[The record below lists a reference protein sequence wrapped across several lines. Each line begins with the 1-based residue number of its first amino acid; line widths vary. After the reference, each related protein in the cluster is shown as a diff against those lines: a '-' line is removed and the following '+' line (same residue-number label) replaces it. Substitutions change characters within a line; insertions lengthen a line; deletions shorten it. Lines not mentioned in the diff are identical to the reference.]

1 MALYRE
7 TDLLSCSLILPVK
20 YEWKIALSPFS
31 FLTASFDNHSQGSQ
45 PDLSHSGRKPLKTLA
60 MAAMLLGAVLI
71 PITSIQANNELPSI
85 GSDQPDKLT
94 VNQEYQ
100 LGRAWL
106 RQFRAR
112 TSVIYD
118 PIVQSYLEDMT
129 QKLAVESD
137 LYERRLNLIAVNARS
152 INAFAVPGG
161 VIGVHSALL
170 TEAHDED
177 MVASVMAHEL
187 AHLSQRHYA
196 RRKEGAEE
204 QQLSVFATLL
214 AGLVLSANGQAQA
227 GTAAIVGTQAAVLQ
241 NQLRFSRLHEQEADA
256 VGFEVLNKA
265 GYDGSGMARM
275 FELLQAQARTQGV
288 NAPEFL
294 LTHPLTQSR
303 IAFARDRE
311 KNTDP
316 ERQYA
321 NLEFQLVRVHALL
334 HQTPEEQLPSALQSL
349 NSSVPEGLKPAVKL
363 YTDLLLQL
371 KRGQIKQAQKSAQK
385 LALQP
390 DHLYF
395 RLIKARVL
403 AADGQMDS
411 AIKLVQAQL
420 TQTPD
425 NYPSKNLLASFYH
438 QNGQHLLAMDVYR
451 KMLQQRPE
459 DPWLW
464 QKLAE
469 SARAQQ
475 DLLTVYQAKAEEHQ
489 LTGDIS
495 QALAELKLARE
506 YARGDTLE
514 FARISHRIQELK
526 DTFKHMDFGS

>member
-1 MALYRE
+1 M
-7 TDLLSCSLILPVK
+7 P
-20 YEWKIALSPFS
+20 LSPFS
-31 FLTASFDNHSQGSQ
+31 FLSKPFDSHCQGSRQSLASFTKSRGANPHGLSTRFVGSYFIKSSLKV
-45 PDLSHSGRKPLKTLA
+45 LSLTTLLLASTLA
-60 MAAMLLGAVLI
+60 
-71 PITSIQANNELPSI
+71 PTSGIQANNELPSI

-94 VNQEYQ
+94 VSQEYQ

-129 QKLAVESD
+129 QKLAVETE
-137 LYERRLNLIAVNARS
+137 LYERRLNLVAVNANS

-214 AGLVLSANGQAQA
+214 AGLVLSANGETQA
-227 GTAAIVGTQAAVLQ
+227 GTAAIVGTQAAVIQ

-311 KNTDP
+311 QTTDP

-334 HQTPEEQLPSALQSL
+334 HQTPENKLPSALQGL
-349 NSSVPEGLKPAVKL
+349 QESVPEGLKQAVSL

-371 KRGQIKQAQKSAQK
+371 KRGQIQQVQESAQK

-403 AADGQMDS
+403 AASGQIDT
-411 AIKLVQAQL
+411 AIKLVEAQL
-420 TQTPD
+420 TQTPN
-425 NYPSKNLLASFYH
+425 NYPSRNLLASLYH
-438 QNGQHLLAMDVYR
+438 QSEQYLLAMEVYR
-451 KMLQQRPE
+451 KMLLQRPE

-469 SARAQQ
+469 SAREQQ

-489 LTGDIS
+489 LTGDIT

-514 FARISHRIQELK
+514 FARISHRIQELR
-526 DTFKHMDFGS
+526 DTFKHMDFGG

>member
-1 MALYRE
+1 MP
-7 TDLLSCSLILPVK
+7 LSSFTF
-20 YEWKIALSPFS
+20 LSK
-31 FLTASFDNHSQGSQ
+31 SFDRRHLDVL
-45 PDLSHSGRKPLKTLA
+45 PDLANFANRRFVRSSLKVLSLTTLLLAGTVTPASDTLA
-60 MAAMLLGAVLI
+60 S
-71 PITSIQANNELPSI
+71 TDLPSI

-106 RQFRAR
+106 RQFRAN

-118 PIVQSYLEDMT
+118 PIVQSYLENMT
-129 QKLAVESD
+129 QKLAVESN
-137 LYERRLNLIAVNARS
+137 LYERRLNLVAVNANS

-170 TEAHDED
+170 TQAHDED

-204 QQLSVFATLL
+204 QRLSVFATLL
-214 AGLVLSANGQAQA
+214 AGLVLSANGQTQA
-227 GTAAIVGTQAAVLQ
+227 GTAAIVGTQAAVIQ
-241 NQLRFSRLHEQEADA
+241 SQLSFSRLHEQEADA
-256 VGFEVLNKA
+256 VGFEVLNNA
-265 GYDGSGMARM
+265 GYDTSGMARM
-275 FELLQAQARTQGV
+275 FELLQAQARTQGAS
-288 NAPEFL
+288 APEFL

-311 KNTDP
+311 KTADP
-316 ERQYA
+316 KRQYA

-334 HQTPEEQLPSALQSL
+334 HQTPEDKQPSALRSL
-349 NSSVPEGLKPAVKL
+349 QESVPEGLKQAVSL
-363 YTDLLLQL
+363 YTDILLQL
-371 KRGQIKQAQKSAQK
+371 NQEQIEQAQKSTEQ

-403 AADGQMDS
+403 AASGQIEA
-411 AIKLVQAQL
+411 AIQLVQAQL
-420 TQTPD
+420 LQTPD
-425 NYPSKNLLASFYH
+425 NYPSNSLLASLYQ
-438 QNGQHLLAMDVYR
+438 QNQQYPLAMNLYR

-464 QKLAE
+464 QQLAE
-469 SARAQQ
+469 SARKQK

-495 QALAELKLARE
+495 QALAELKLAQE

-514 FARISHRIQELK
+514 FSRISHRIQELR
-526 DTFKHMDFGS
+526 DAFKYMDFGS